1 VTSPFELVGYR
12 NESGAD
18 DGDGTDTI
26 EARIRERGVER
37 VIAAS
42 GNGPIDAFTRAL
54 REHCGVPVRLRDYH
68 EHAMSG
74 GANATAAA
82 YVDLDVDDVA
92 VWGVGIHP
100 NIVTAS
106 LRAILS
112 AVNRAEGA
120 RALPALE
127 EAAEPA

>member
-1 VTSPFELVGYR
+1 
-12 NESGAD
+12 
-18 DGDGTDTI
+18 
-26 EARIRERGVER
+26 
-37 VIAAS
+37 
-42 GNGPIDAFTRAL
+42 
-54 REHCGVPVRLRDYH
+54 
-68 EHAMSG
+68 MSG